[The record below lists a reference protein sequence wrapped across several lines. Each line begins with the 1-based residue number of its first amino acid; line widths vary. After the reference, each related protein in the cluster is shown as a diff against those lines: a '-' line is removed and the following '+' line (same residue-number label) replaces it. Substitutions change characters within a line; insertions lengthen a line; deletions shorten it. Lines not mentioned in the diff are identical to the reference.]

1 MDKKQVKKLSEK
13 NITAQKNSSE
23 SATKAKKTSSQKKK
37 EGKTVLRPSVE
48 QLYKEELSF
57 LHSIDK
63 FTKPKNWFLS
73 PHMLKIFVL
82 GSSSKDKLNKK
93 IEKKFYGN
101 QNLVERAIVT
111 LASDRGLL
119 LIGEPGTGKSWLAEL
134 LAAGISQKSTLVVQG
149 TAATTEDQIK
159 YSWNIAAVIAKGQ
172 SLDTMIPSPIMTA
185 MVKGDIGR
193 FEELTRCTSDVQDSL
208 ISILSEKYIAIP
220 ELSESNVVYAQE
232 GFNVIAT
239 ANSRDKGVN
248 ELSSALKRR
257 FNFVTIPIVTDQK
270 TEKEIIEFRI
280 QDLLEKKGL
289 SKKIPASLLDI
300 LLETFKELRAV
311 SLSSR
316 SDSDR
321 LESSLSTAEQI
332 GILEDTLLQVAFFKE
347 ASPEEA
353 LAQSLIGGLTRRL
366 PEDLTV
372 MNKFWH
378 SVIEKNKTVS
388 KEWKEYYIEGQKTMK
403 SFH

>member
-1 MDKKQVKKLSEK
+1 MKKLSEK
-13 NITAQKNSSE
+13 KQTE
-23 SATKAKKTSSQKKK
+23 KKTASGSEKTPTKSSTKTASKEKEEKK
-37 EGKTVLRPSVE
+37 VLRPPVE
-48 QLYKEELSF
+48 QLYYDELEY
-57 LHSIDK
+57 LASIDK
-63 FTKPKNWFLS
+63 HTKPKNWFLS
-73 PHMLKIFVL
+73 PHMLRIFVV
-82 GSSSKDKLNKK
+82 GSSSSDKLSKK

-101 QNLVERAIVT
+101 PNLVERAIVT

-172 SLDTMIPSPIMTA
+172 SMDTMIPSPIMTS
-185 MVKGDIGR
+185 MENGQIGR

-220 ELSESNVVYAQE
+220 ELSDDNVIYAQE

-239 ANSRDKGVN
+239 ANSKDKGVN

-280 QDLLEKKGL
+280 QDLMERKGL
-289 SKKIPASLLDI
+289 AKKIPASLLEI
-300 LLETFKELRAV
+300 LLETFKELRDV
-311 SLSSR
+311 SLSAR

-332 GILEDTLLQVAFFKE
+332 GILEDAMLQSTFFKDVTP
-347 ASPEEA
+347 AKA

-378 SVIEKNKTVS
+378 SVIEKNKAKTE
-388 KEWKEYYIEGQKTMK
+388 EWKNYYTEGQQTMK
-403 SFH
+403 SFQ

>member
-1 MDKKQVKKLSEK
+1 MINLDEKDKTKQK
-13 NITAQKNSSE
+13 TSSE
-23 SATKAKKTSSQKKK
+23 TVTKARKTTSQKKK
-37 EGKTVLRPSVE
+37 KEKSVLRPSVE
-48 QLYKEELSF
+48 QLYKEEIEF
-57 LHSIDK
+57 LKSIDK
-63 FTKPKNWFLS
+63 FTKPKNWVLS

-82 GSSSKDKLNKK
+82 GSTSKDKLSKK

-101 QNLVERAIVT
+101 PNLVERAIVT

-134 LAAGISQKSTLVVQG
+134 LAAGVSQRSTLVVQG

-172 SLDTMIPSPIMTA
+172 SLETMIPSPIMTA
-185 MVKGDIGR
+185 MENGLIGR

-220 ELSESNVVYAQE
+220 ELSESNVIYAQE

-239 ANSRDKGVN
+239 ANSKDKGVN

-270 TEKEIIEFRI
+270 TEKEIIEYRI

-289 SKKIPASLLDI
+289 SKKIPDSLLDI
-300 LLETFKELRAV
+300 LLETFKELRDV

-332 GILEDTLLQVAFFKE
+332 GILEDALLQSTFFKE
-347 ASPEEA
+347 VSPEQA

-378 SVIEKNKTVS
+378 SVIEKHKTES
-388 KEWKEYYIEGQKTMK
+388 DKWKEYYTEGQQAMK

>member
-1 MDKKQVKKLSEK
+1 VKNLSEK
-13 NITAQKNSSE
+13 NKTAQKTSTK
-23 SATKAKKTSSQKKK
+23 SATNMKGTVSQKKK
-37 EGKTVLRPSVE
+37 KEKTVLRPSVE
-48 QLYKEELSF
+48 QLYKEELLF

-82 GSSSKDKLNKK
+82 GSSSKDKLSKK

-403 SFH
+403 SFR

>member
-1 MDKKQVKKLSEK
+1 MDKKKKSE
-13 NITAQKNSSE
+13 QKTGSE
-23 SATKAKKTSSQKKK
+23 LTIKEKKTSKQKEKK
-37 EGKTVLRPSVE
+37 DKTILRPSVE
-48 QLYKEELSF
+48 QLYKEELIF
-57 LHSIDK
+57 LQSIDK

-82 GSSSKDKLNKK
+82 GSSSKDKLSQT

-101 QNLVERAIVT
+101 PNLVERAIVT

-134 LAAGISQKSTLVVQG
+134 LSAGISQKSTLVVQG

-172 SLDTMIPSPIMTA
+172 SLETMIPSPIMTA
-185 MVKGDIGR
+185 MEKGQIGR

-220 ELSESNVVYAQE
+220 ELSESNVIYAQE
-232 GFNVIAT
+232 GFNVVAT
-239 ANSRDKGVN
+239 ANSKDKGVN

-289 SKKIPASLLDI
+289 SKKIPASLLGI
-300 LLETFKELRAV
+300 LMETFKELRDV

-332 GILEDTLLQVAFFKE
+332 GILEDALLQNTFFKDV
-347 ASPEEA
+347 SPEKA

-372 MNKFWH
+372 MNRFWH
-378 SVIEKNKTVS
+378 SVIEKNKTKS
-388 KEWKEYYIEGQKTMK
+388 NEWKDYYTEGQKTMK

>member
-1 MDKKQVKKLSEK
+1 MKKLSEK
-13 NITAQKNSSE
+13 NKTAQKNSSE
-23 SATKAKKTSSQKKK
+23 SATKVKKTSSQKKK
-37 EGKTVLRPSVE
+37 EDKTVLRPSVE
-48 QLYKEELSF
+48 QLYGEELSF

-82 GSSSKDKLNKK
+82 GSSSKDKLSKK

-185 MVKGDIGR
+185 MVKGNIGR

-300 LLETFKELRAV
+300 LLETFKELRSV

>member
-1 MDKKQVKKLSEK
+1 MKKLSEK
-13 NITAQKNSSE
+13 KQTE
-23 SATKAKKTSSQKKK
+23 KKTASGSEKTPTKSSTKTASKEKEEKK
-37 EGKTVLRPSVE
+37 VLRPPVE
-48 QLYKEELSF
+48 QLYYDELEY
-57 LHSIDK
+57 LASIDK
-63 FTKPKNWFLS
+63 HTKPKNWFLS
-73 PHMLKIFVL
+73 PHMLRIFVV
-82 GSSSKDKLNKK
+82 GSSSSDKLSKK

-101 QNLVERAIVT
+101 PNLVERAIVT

-134 LAAGISQKSTLVVQG
+134 LAAGISRKSTLVVQG

-172 SLDTMIPSPIMTA
+172 SMDTMIPSPIMTS
-185 MVKGDIGR
+185 MENGQIGR

-220 ELSESNVVYAQE
+220 ELSDDNVIYAQE

-239 ANSRDKGVN
+239 ANSKDKGVN

-280 QDLLEKKGL
+280 QDLMERKGL
-289 SKKIPASLLDI
+289 AKKIPASLLEI
-300 LLETFKELRAV
+300 LLETFKELRDV
-311 SLSSR
+311 SLSAR

-332 GILEDTLLQVAFFKE
+332 GILEDAMLQSTFFKDVTP
-347 ASPEEA
+347 AKA

-378 SVIEKNKTVS
+378 SVIEKNKAKTE
-388 KEWKEYYIEGQKTMK
+388 EWKNYYTEGQQTMK
-403 SFH
+403 SFQ

>member
-1 MDKKQVKKLSEK
+1 VKNLSEK
-13 NITAQKNSSE
+13 NKTAQKTSTK
-23 SATKAKKTSSQKKK
+23 SATNMKGTVSQKKK
-37 EGKTVLRPSVE
+37 KEKTVLRPSVE
-48 QLYKEELSF
+48 QLYKEELLF

-82 GSSSKDKLNKK
+82 GSSSKDKLSKK

>member
-1 MDKKQVKKLSEK
+1 VKKLAEK
-13 NITAQKNSSE
+13 KQIEQK
-23 SATKAKKTSSQKKK
+23 TPTKKTTTSKKTATSKKK
-37 EGKTVLRPSVE
+37 EEKTVLRPPVELLYQDELIFLESV
-48 QLYKEELSF
+48 
-57 LHSIDK
+57 DK
-63 FTKPKNWFLS
+63 YTKPKNWFLS
-73 PHMLKIFVL
+73 PHMLRIFVL
-82 GSSSKDKLNKK
+82 GSSSKDKLSKK

-101 QNLVERAIVT
+101 ANLVERAIVT

-134 LAAGISQKSTLVVQG
+134 LAAGISKKSTLVVQG

-159 YSWNIAAVIAKGQ
+159 YSWNIAAVIAQGQ
-172 SLDTMIPSPIMTA
+172 SMETMIPSPIMTA
-185 MVKGDIGR
+185 MENGLIGR

-220 ELSESNVVYAQE
+220 ELSDENVVYALE

-239 ANSRDKGVN
+239 ANSKDKGVN

-270 TEKEIIEFRI
+270 TEKEIVEFRI
-280 QDLLEKKGL
+280 QDLMERKGL
-289 SKKIPASLLDI
+289 AKKIPASLLDI
-300 LLETFKELRAV
+300 LLETFKELRDV
-311 SLSSR
+311 SLSAR
-316 SDSDR
+316 SDTDR

-332 GILEDTLLQVAFFKE
+332 GILEDALLQSTFFKE
-347 ASPEEA
+347 VAPEKA

-378 SVIEKNKTVS
+378 SVIERNKAKSEKWKN
-388 KEWKEYYIEGQKTMK
+388 YYTEGQKTMK
-403 SFH
+403 SFN

>member
-1 MDKKQVKKLSEK
+1 MKNLSEK
-13 NITAQKNSSE
+13 NKTAQKTSTK
-23 SATKAKKTSSQKKK
+23 SATNMKGTVSQKKK
-37 EGKTVLRPSVE
+37 KEKTVLRPSVE
-48 QLYKEELSF
+48 QLYKEELLF

-82 GSSSKDKLNKK
+82 GSSSKDKLSKK

-185 MVKGDIGR
+185 MVKGNIGR

>member
-1 MDKKQVKKLSEK
+1 MKKLSEK
-13 NITAQKNSSE
+13 NKTAQKNSSE
-23 SATKAKKTSSQKKK
+23 SATKARKTSSQKKK
-37 EGKTVLRPSVE
+37 EGKTVLRPTVE

-63 FTKPKNWFLS
+63 FTKPNNWFLS
-73 PHMLKIFVL
+73 PHILKIFVL
-82 GSSSKDKLNKK
+82 GSSSNDKLSEK

-172 SLDTMIPSPIMTA
+172 SLETMIPSPIMTA
-185 MVKGDIGR
+185 MVKGNIGR

>member
-1 MDKKQVKKLSEK
+1 LSEK
-13 NITAQKNSSE
+13 NKTAQKTSSE
-23 SATKAKKTSSQKKK
+23 SATNTKKTGSQKKK
-37 EGKTVLRPSVE
+37 KDKTVLRPSVE
-48 QLYKEELSF
+48 QLYKEELIF

-82 GSSSKDKLNKK
+82 GSSSKDKLSKK

-185 MVKGDIGR
+185 MVKGNIGR

-403 SFH
+403 SFR

>member
-1 MDKKQVKKLSEK
+1 MKG
-13 NITAQKNSSE
+13 TA
-23 SATKAKKTSSQKKK
+23 SQKKK
-37 EGKTVLRPSVE
+37 KEKTVLRPSVE
-48 QLYKEELSF
+48 QLYKEELLF

-82 GSSSKDKLNKK
+82 GSSSKDKLSKK

>member
-1 MDKKQVKKLSEK
+1 MKNLSEK
-13 NITAQKNSSE
+13 NKTAQKTSTK
-23 SATKAKKTSSQKKK
+23 SATNMKGTASQKKK
-37 EGKTVLRPSVE
+37 KEKTVLRPSVE
-48 QLYKEELSF
+48 QLYKEELLF

-82 GSSSKDKLNKK
+82 GSSSKDKLSKK